1 MRCPSR
7 MLACSCPLRHITLPS
22 SSGSGQASPAR
33 SWLCPSSTFVCG
45 GVQQD
50 RVAAV
55 RQTAAQTE
63 PRPDRR
69 SRLSRERFWTP
80 KRPDARQ
87 VSAVAPIRSTSL
99 EEQRRFTLIE

>member
-1 MRCPSR
+1 M
-7 MLACSCPLRHITLPS
+7 
-22 SSGSGQASPAR
+22 
-33 SWLCPSSTFVCG
+33 
-45 GVQQD
+45 
-50 RVAAV
+50 